1 VVVAHS
7 YGALVLLYALAS
19 GGIQREN
26 LLKIQRVV
34 VLAPPY
40 FGTTFALL
48 GLARSGDCMR
58 KAGDFLPSLMKTLF
72 AFAANTPT
80 PDELH
85 CSGVRDIPESL

>member
-1 VVVAHS
+1 MAHS

-58 KAGDFLPSLMKTLF
+58 KAGDFLPSLMKTLSPLR
-72 AFAANTPT
+72 PT
-80 PDELH
+80 HRLPDELH